1 MSRTLSVADLGKLW
15 GLNEDDP
22 LVGLIKLESSAFA
35 TVRLARYRTDITS
48 NSELYTAA
56 AFDFRLPTD
65 IANELPVATLLVD
78 MVDRTIVSTLRASTE
93 PASAT
98 LSLVF
103 VSDPDTV
110 VASFPMQTRVAAYD
124 PKADAGVELGPTR
137 ILDEGWPG
145 QTFTPDKWRAMFR
158 R

>member
-1 MSRTLSVADLGKLW
+1 MSRALSVAILGKLW

-22 LVGLIKLESSAFA
+22 LVGLVKLESAAFS
-35 TVRLARYRTDITS
+35 TVRLARYRTDVTS
-48 NSELYTAA
+48 NGETYTAA
-56 AFDFRLPTD
+56 AFEFLLPAD
-65 IANELPVATLLVD
+65 IANELPTATLMVD
-78 MVDRTIVSTLRASTE
+78 MVDRAIVTTLRASTE
-93 PASAT
+93 PANAT

-103 VSDPDTV
+103 ASDPDTV
-110 VASFPMQTRVAAYD
+110 VASFPLLTRVAGYD